1 MLSRLG
7 RADSGTGGA
16 RRPREPPE
24 QELQRR
30 REQRRRRHDAQQL
43 QQLKHLESLRMRL
56 SQKTVYQMSQAMNMP
71 GNFWPTHQPKDFGC
85 HWGKKSKS
93 CSATLFPRPPHPA
106 PPRPAGPALAFGTP
120 TCSSSTSAT
129 GSLYGGAH
137 DPRRPDLCNR
147 AHLRCRWLRLQ
158 PLSGRPNRN
167 LLPLP
172 QAPPLAHSLPRMR
185 PVRARRPGG

>member
-43 QQLKHLESLRMRL
+43 QQLKHLESFYKNLLLDLSRRMRL

-93 CSATLFPRPPHPA
+93 CSDTQKSKFNIIFPTWRGEMGESPHGSSCLPKA
-106 PPRPAGPALAFGTP
+106 PSPM
-120 TCSSSTSAT
+120 
-129 GSLYGGAH
+129 Y
-137 DPRRPDLCNR
+137 
-147 AHLRCRWLRLQ
+147 
-158 PLSGRPNRN
+158 
-167 LLPLP
+167 
-172 QAPPLAHSLPRMR
+172 
-185 PVRARRPGG
+185 